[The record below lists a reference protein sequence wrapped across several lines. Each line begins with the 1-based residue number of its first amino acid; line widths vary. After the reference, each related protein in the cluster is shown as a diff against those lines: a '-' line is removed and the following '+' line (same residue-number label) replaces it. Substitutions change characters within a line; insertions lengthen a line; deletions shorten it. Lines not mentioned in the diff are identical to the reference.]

1 MYVNIHHSKLHYRRC
16 VIGSTT
22 FGLQG
27 LVLEVAEPDV
37 VQDIELRNMSGTID
51 RQLQR
56 REA

>member
-1 MYVNIHHSKLHYRRC
+1 MCILC
-16 VIGSTT
+16 VLGSTT

-27 LVLEVAEPDV
+27 LVLEVDEPDVCDV
-37 VQDIELRNMSGTID
+37 VQDIEEHVRSGTID

>member
-1 MYVNIHHSKLHYRRC
+1 MCILC
-16 VIGSTT
+16 VLGSTT